1 MPPIGLGDFPIYFP
15 KMHALNRRP
24 AAGHDRP
31 VWSNLRAWLRP
42 RRDQEAG
49 TYVRVGSTNRRVDAA
64 LIAEMRRFA
73 RGEVFDEPP
82 MPEISSEAVSFRA
95 ASESFAAVRRLTK
108 RDLQTLQLLT
118 EYPRLVASCCSA
130 TTGCNAF
137 QIPGFRL
144 ATSTAPIDPRL
155 PITGNSKAPC

>member
-1 MPPIGLGDFPIYFP
+1 MLIFNTIDNCCVNTLKQPCEWPVTDQLNFP
-15 KMHALNRRP
+15 
-24 AAGHDRP
+24 
-31 VWSNLRAWLRP
+31 
-42 RRDQEAG
+42 G
-49 TYVRVGSTNRRVDAA
+49 TYVRVGSTNRRADAE